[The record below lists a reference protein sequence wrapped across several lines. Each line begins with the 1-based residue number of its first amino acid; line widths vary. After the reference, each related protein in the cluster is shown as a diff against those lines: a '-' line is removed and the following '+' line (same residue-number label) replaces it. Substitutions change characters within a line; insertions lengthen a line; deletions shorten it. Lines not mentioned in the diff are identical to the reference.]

1 MAACSISNVK
11 VLTPTS
17 DAGPEPCRVED
28 DLVFEV
34 TLDVMQE
41 LKEDLLFRCMYV
53 TDSASGK
60 DVELESIDVGDGPGV
75 RQGVQRFRFES
86 SPPAQSAIEAS
97 GGPLEVA
104 GLYLSALY
112 RGEEFCRVG
121 YYVRHD
127 YDDPALQEDPP
138 ATVDWARLRR
148 VLSEPCVTK
157 FQIPWDTT
165 EAAHGR
171 KRVREEDA
179 GLCAGGTWVG

>member
-1 MAACSISNVK
+1 MHA
-11 VLTPTS
+11 
-17 DAGPEPCRVED
+17 
-28 DLVFEV
+28 
-34 TLDVMQE
+34 
-41 LKEDLLFRCMYV
+41 LKEDIVFRCMYV
-53 TDSASGK
+53 TDGSAAGE

-86 SPPAQSAIEAS
+86 GPPTQSAIEAS

-112 RGEEFCRVG
+112 RGKEFCRVG

-127 YDDPALQEDPP
+127 YDDPTLQEDPP
-138 ATVDWARLRR
+138 ATVDWTRLRR

-165 EAAHGR
+165 EEAGR
-171 KRVREEDA
+171 KRLREEEA
-179 GLCAGGTWVG
+179 GFEGATLVG